1 MTITDLLHQE
11 VVPAIGCT
19 EPIAVAL
26 CVAKAKEELGQ
37 EPEDIVVRLSK
48 NIYKNAMAVGI
59 PNTGMTGLPIA
70 IALGATAGHS
80 AYRLEVLRDADEAAV
95 AYAKAYMERTPIRIE
110 VAEEAPDILYIHTMV
125 RAGEAKAAATIQGT
139 HTHFVERPSCDCLT
153 ADADR
158 PLTLTDHATHCQ
170 TEIVSDT
177 KSIGQQSAQSETLLP
192 SLRTVW
198 EYAMSVD
205 LGEVAWLQEGAE
217 MNIRAAETSFSSN
230 YGHGLGRLLH
240 NARKLSDDS
249 PTANADRSLT
259 LTDHA
264 SRCRTDIEPIHNQS
278 LSEAVRQQSDRSA
291 KRSDSEA
298 VGQQNCQIGDVF
310 GDTLFTKILSY
321 TCGACDARMS
331 GAMVQVMSNSG
342 SGNQGISCSVPV
354 YLYAK
359 ERSCSREQTLRAL
372 TLSNLTVVYIKQSLG
387 RLSALCGCVVAATG
401 SAVGITYLM
410 GGGYEEITYA
420 IKNMIANISGMI
432 CDGAKPGCAL
442 KVTSGVGTAILSA
455 SLAMQHS
462 YADASE
468 GIVEEDIDRTIH
480 NLTRIG
486 HDGMTQTDDLI
497 LDIMTHKEI

>member
-48 NIYKNAMAVGI
+48 NIYKNAMAVGS

-95 AYAKAYMERTPIRIE
+95 AYAKAYMERTSISIE
-110 VAEEAPDILYIHTMV
+110 VAEDAPDILYIHTMV
-125 RAGEAKAAATIQGT
+125 RAGEAQATATIQGT
-139 HTHFVERPSCDCLT
+139 HTHFLPPEEEAVKK
-153 ADADR
+153 
-158 PLTLTDHATHCQ
+158 HHC
-170 TEIVSDT
+170 TNI
-177 KSIGQQSAQSETLLP
+177 SETNTVAKTDILP

-198 EYAMSVD
+198 DYAMTVD
-205 LGEVAWLQEGAE
+205 LEEVAWLQEGAE
-217 MNIRAAETSFSSN
+217 MNIRAAETSFRGN

-240 NARKLSDDS
+240 SSTQAHLSNS
-249 PTANADRSLT
+249 
-259 LTDHA
+259 
-264 SRCRTDIEPIHNQS
+264 Q
-278 LSEAVRQQSDRSA
+278 LS
-291 KRSDSEA
+291 
-298 VGQQNCQIGDVF
+298 NCQIQSVF

-401 SAVGITYLM
+401 SAAGITYLM

-420 IKNMIANISGMI
+420 IKNMIANLSGMI

-497 LDIMTHKEI
+497 LDIMTHKEINN